1 MEPEKP
7 AASEASP
14 ALAAT
19 RLIRGAL
26 GNTVVR
32 LRQSLKGLSWNT
44 VVYPFRV
51 LWFALREFIRDGCH
65 HKAAALAFTTI
76 LTLVPILIVSFA
88 LFQAFGA
95 LKNIEARVQTFIFS
109 HLIASSSQAISTY
122 LTEFIHNTSARTVGT
137 VGVVALIGAAFAL
150 FSTVEHVMGHIWN
163 VRHTRRISQRIS
175 YYLAMVVL
183 GPLLL
188 GVSISITAQFTHTEL
203 FRTLMSYAYVGKVI
217 YFMTPLAFS
226 WLAFFLIYQFLTG
239 VRLPLVP
246 VALGAVIGGSL
257 WELGKIGFDFYVLR
271 LFAYSKIYGSLVV
284 FPIFLLWIYV
294 SWFIILFGAELA
306 YAIHHYKWLSSPLS
320 RLLVPYPL
328 MEQLAIRS
336 VLKAAEAF
344 EAGKIP
350 LTPDIV
356 AKDLGLERGLVEG
369 VLEMLVEANIL
380 MRSYSDQEG
389 YFLSRSIETIQVS
402 EVVDTVRRS
411 KQHAEHSLVPYTDG
425 KVQELFLQMDRAY
438 DEAVASTTLADLLA
452 ESPKAVAP
460 ATADD
465 PTRSDGDA
473 S

>member
-7 AASEASP
+7 DASEASP
-14 ALAAT
+14 ASAAT
-19 RLIRGAL
+19 RLKRGAL
-26 GNTVVR
+26 GNTLVR
-32 LRQSLKGLSWNT
+32 LRQSLRGLSWNT

-51 LWFALREFIRDGCH
+51 LWLALREFVRDGCA
-65 HKAAALAFTTI
+65 HKASALAFTTI

-95 LKNIEARVQTFIFS
+95 LKEVEARVQAFIFS

-122 LTEFIHNTSARTVGT
+122 LTEFIHKTSAKTVGA

-150 FSTVEHVMGHIWN
+150 LNTVENVLGHIWN
-163 VRHTRRISQRIS
+163 VRHTRRFGQRLS
-175 YYLAMVVL
+175 YYIAMILL
-183 GPLLL
+183 GPLLI
-188 GVSISITAQFTHTEL
+188 GVSISITAKFTHTDL
-203 FRTLMSYAYVGKVI
+203 FRTLMSYAFVGKAI
-217 YFMTPLAFS
+217 YFMTPLVFS
-226 WLAFFLIYQFLTG
+226 WLAFFLIYRFLTG
-239 VRLPLVP
+239 VRVPLVP
-246 VALGAVIGGSL
+246 AALGAVIGGSL
-257 WELGKIGFDFYVLR
+257 WELGKIGFDFYVLK
-271 LFAYSKIYGSLVV
+271 LFAASKIYGSLVA

-294 SWFIILFGAELA
+294 SWFIILYGAELA
-306 YAIHHYKWLSSPLS
+306 YAIHHYEWLSSPLS

-344 EAGKIP
+344 EAGKTP
-350 LTPDIV
+350 LTPDVV
-356 AKDLGLERGLVEG
+356 AKDMGLERGLVEG
-369 VLEMLVEANIL
+369 VFEMLVEANIL
-380 MRSYSDQEG
+380 MRSHSDAEG

-411 KQHAEHSLVPYTDG
+411 KQHAEHSLIPYTDG

-438 DEAVASTTLADLLA
+438 DEAIASTTLADLLA
-452 ESPKAVAP
+452 ESPEAVAP